1 MVATYEEIME
11 AIKRVECGES
21 KAAVVRSSNETR
33 TVLFHYI
40 KMKKDKG
47 KIIKKKTG
55 PKQFIPSNIETDF
68 VEWIAAMQRSGNPVR
83 RSEIIEK
90 AGIVL
95 TEIYGVPRAVSRGWY
110 EKFCLRNPIL
120 ANRVAQTLSKCCN
133 KVTKDGIIS
142 YFNMLVKSCLAFH
155 CSADVYN
162 VDETSFKTKTKGKRV
177 VAVRGSKNVWDCEK
191 ETPYHLTI
199 VLTAAADG
207 TLAPPAFVLPG
218 KSCGTVVLDDCC
230 VENTLVTTSPKA
242 FMNSVIFNTWLIQFG
257 EWKLAN
263 RVPVQP
269 FWFLTIALLTTLLT
283 VS

>member
-21 KAAVVRSSNETR
+21 KAAVVRSSNVTR

-68 VEWIAAMQRSGNPVR
+68 VEWIAAMQRSGNPVG
-83 RSEIIEK
+83 RSEIIEN

-95 TEIYGVPRAVSRGWY
+95 IKIYGVPRAVSRGRY

-120 ANRVAQTLSKCCN
+120 ANRVAQTLSKCRN

-155 CSADVYN
+155 CFAADVYN

-207 TLAPPAFVLPG
+207 TLAPPASG

-230 VENTLVTTSPKA
+230 VENALVTTSPKA

-263 RVPVQP
+263 RGTRPAILV
-269 FWFLTIALLTTLLT
+269 LDNCLLTTLLT

>member
-21 KAAVVRSSNETR
+21 KAAVVRSSNVTR

-68 VEWIAAMQRSGNPVR
+68 VEWIAAMQRSGNPVG
-83 RSEIIEK
+83 RSEIIEN

-95 TEIYGVPRAVSRGWY
+95 IKIYGVPRAVSRGRY

-120 ANRVAQTLSKCCN
+120 ANRVAQTLSKCRN

-155 CSADVYN
+155 CSAADVYN

-199 VLTAAADG
+199 VLAAAADG
-207 TLAPPAFVLPG
+207 TLAPPACPA
-218 KSCGTVVLDDCC
+218 S
-230 VENTLVTTSPKA
+230 
-242 FMNSVIFNTWLIQFG
+242 
-257 EWKLAN
+257 LAG
-263 RVPVQP
+263 R
-269 FWFLTIALLTTLLT
+269 LYSTIVALKMHLSLHRQKHL
-283 VS
+283 